1 MENLRLKIL
10 SKREEKTNGNNTAT
24 CYICEGN
31 LEDYIKSI
39 PNRYREYDIQRGI
52 IKNNV
57 YLERLTQTI
66 LEKKYIP
73 SIVLVSENLLKTT
86 NEYLTVQEYKIL
98 DGLQRSYRMKLIYNA
113 FQLYIEYIDNNSK
126 KDIEQKTKFKLSRE
140 LKEKLV
146 EKETNISYL
155 WSIIEFYRGNDN
167 IERELFTK
175 FVQWFEVWKNLDK
188 NEQINKMLLLNAGHK
203 SMDMKHQLELLFL
216 NIITDNYLEN
226 FIRSREVSAT
236 YFYKHKSVGDI
247 HLSHIISAL
256 IAFDKCE
263 PILLNQKFLQELHEN
278 IDIELEQVKVFFQD
292 NNLEIF
298 IDFFKKLDELINRQY
313 NKIGLQWIGRESV
326 LIGMFASFGKFFKIN
341 FYNNINSLKACFDDI
356 LKKLEANIR
365 NLKIDEFNEAKEN
378 VNIAKIN
385 IGDLFKYSTYYFFCQ
400 LLMHNN
406 RENNNW
412 KTIFKMSKS
421 EIKNECN

>member
-1 MENLRLKIL
+1 MGNLKLIKLGERKERID
-10 SKREEKTNGNNTAT
+10 GNEAI

-31 LEDYIKSI
+31 LENYVKSI
-39 PNRYREYDIQRGI
+39 PDRYREYDIQRGI

-73 SIVLVSENLLKTT
+73 SIVLVAENPLEKDD
-86 NEYLTVQEYKIL
+86 NYLIIQEYKIL
-98 DGLQRSYRMKLIYNA
+98 DGLQRSYRIKLIYNA
-113 FQLYIEYIDNNSK
+113 FQLYLDYINSNSK
-126 KDIEQKTKFKLSRE
+126 EEIEEKTKFKLSRE
-140 LKEKLV
+140 LKEKLI
-146 EKETNISYL
+146 EKETSISYL
-155 WSIIEFYRGNDN
+155 WSIIEFYRDKDN
-167 IERELFTK
+167 IERELFK
-175 FVQWFEVWKNLDK
+175 NFAQWFEVWENLDK

-216 NIITDNYLEN
+216 NIITDTYLEN

-236 YFYKHKSVGDI
+236 YFYKHKNVGDI

-256 IAFDKCE
+256 IAFDKGE

-278 IDIELEQVKVFFQD
+278 IDVELEQVKVFFLD

-313 NKIGLQWIGRESV
+313 NETGLQWIGRESV
-326 LIGMFASFGKFFKIN
+326 LIGMFASFGKYFKSN
-341 FYNNINSLKACFDDI
+341 FNNDINSLKVCFNEI
-356 LKKLEANIR
+356 LEKLEAN
-365 NLKIDEFNEAKEN
+365 LQDFKIDEFNEAKEN
-378 VNIAKIN
+378 VNIAKVN

-400 LLMHNN
+400 LLMNN

-412 KTIFKMSKS
+412 KIIFKMSKS

>member
-1 MENLRLKIL
+1 MENLKLKIL
-10 SKREEKTNGNNTAT
+10 SKREETTNENNTAI

-39 PNRYREYDIQRGI
+39 PSRYREYDIQRGI

-57 YLERLTQTI
+57 YLDRLIETI

-73 SIVLVSENLLKTT
+73 SIVLVSDLENPLEKVDGDLI
-86 NEYLTVQEYKIL
+86 LQEYKIL
-98 DGLQRSYRMKLIYNA
+98 DGLQRSYRMKLVYNA
-113 FQLYIEYIDNNSK
+113 FHVYLDYIDNYSK
-126 KDIEQKTKFKLSRE
+126 EDIEQKTKFKLSRE
-140 LKEKLV
+140 LKEILIY
-146 EKETNISYL
+146 KETNISYL
-155 WSIIEFYRGNDN
+155 WSMIEFYRDKNVD
-167 IERELFTK
+167 REIFK
-175 FVQWFEVWKNLDK
+175 SFIQWFEVWENLDK

-216 NIITDNYLEN
+216 NIITDTYLEN

-236 YFYKHKSVGDI
+236 YFYKHKNVGDI

-256 IAFDKCE
+256 IAFDKGE

-278 IDIELEQVKVFFQD
+278 IDVELEQVKVFFLD

-313 NKIGLQWIGRESV
+313 NETGLQWIGRESV
-326 LIGMFASFGKFFKIN
+326 LIGMFASFGKYFKSN
-341 FYNNINSLKACFDDI
+341 FNNDINSLEVCFNDI
-356 LKKLEANIR
+356 LGKLEAN
-365 NLKIDEFNEAKEN
+365 LQDFKIDEFNEAKEN
-378 VNIAKIN
+378 VNIAKVN

-400 LLMHNN
+400 LLMN